1 MQSVIRKYVILT
13 SVILSITL
21 LATGII
27 NVNEE
32 TSYVIS
38 GEKNEVL
45 RVQST
50 TSERL
55 LISTENATQ
64 KEIFSVDSAEIK
76 KFATIFLAGI
86 LPSPFSQ
93 IVWGIGVGQNNSDK
107 KQ

>member
-13 SVILSITL
+13 SVILCATL
-21 LATGII
+21 LVTGII

-38 GEKNEVL
+38 GEKKEVL

-55 LISTENATQ
+55 LISTDDKTQ
-64 KEIFSVDSAEIK
+64 TEIFAVDSEKIK
-76 KFATIFLAGI
+76 SVTTLLLTGI

-93 IVWGIGVGQNNSDK
+93 IIWGLGNQQVENANK
-107 KQ
+107 